1 MPTIEQSFR
10 KKRVNLK
17 LRYKISLEDYENMY
31 HTQEGCCAICGKH
44 NKDNFIGKRQ
54 VSLAVDHCHN
64 SNRIRELLCSNCNLV
79 IGNAKESIEVL
90 EKAIEYLKKHQIA
103 LGSKL

>member
-17 LRYKISLEDYENMY
+17 LRYKISLEDYEDMY

-64 SNRIRELLCSNCNLV
+64 SNKIRELLCSNCNLV
-79 IGNAKESIEVL
+79 IGNALESIEVL
-90 EKAIEYLKKHQIA
+90 EKAIEYLKKHQI
-103 LGSKL
+103 